1 MAALAEEATS
11 SAEEDAV
18 AAQLGGD
25 QKDACS
31 IAAWYDAHKNVTF
44 KTVLVPLP
52 APFVEWLRSDG
63 PCVLPR
69 TKYGARVT
77 ARTHNRD
84 DDCEL
89 SDSDD
94 DGAAPHFPAVEA
106 EIDAAIAAVGGS
118 AFVKCNWSAP
128 RDAAWLGSLEC
139 ATAGDAFALL
149 AASSLVKDDAA
160 RTDGVVLAVRRFV
173 SVEPSREFRC
183 FVLDGRLVAACQR
196 RVDTVFRDLSDA
208 STVSDMRARLRAF
221 FDRALALPPH
231 CVVDVVIERRSTYLV
246 DVNVAAQR
254 TDPLLFEWSDVLALR
269 RSEGNGPR
277 PPSATFELR
286 VVEASD
292 AVRASALSSFR
303 APLDVAAIADAGGLD
318 ELVRRSRLDDSSSSA
333 SASSSSYG
341 GVD

>member
-1 MAALAEEATS
+1 MAALAEEAN
-11 SAEEDAV
+11 EDAV
-18 AAQLGGD
+18 AAALGSND
-25 QKDACS
+25 EACS

-52 APFVEWLRSDG
+52 SNVVAWLRSDG

-77 ARTHNRD
+77 ARTQNRD
-84 DDCEL
+84 DYCEL

-94 DGAAPHFPAVEA
+94 EGNAPHFPAVEG

-118 AFVKCNWSAP
+118 AFVKLNWSAP

-160 RTDGVVLAVRRFV
+160 RALNVVLAVRRFV

-196 RVDTVFRDLSDA
+196 RVDTVFRDLSDE
-208 STVSDMRARLRAF
+208 STLSDMRARLRAF
-221 FDRALALPPH
+221 FDRALRLPTH

-254 TDPLLFEWSDVLALR
+254 TDPLLFDWGDVLALR
-269 RSEGNGPR
+269 RSERNGPR
-277 PPSATFELR
+277 PPSQTFELR

-333 SASSSSYG
+333 SSASSASSYG

>member
-1 MAALAEEATS
+1 MAALAEEAS

-25 QKDACS
+25 QRDACS

-44 KTVLVPLP
+44 KTILVPLP

-106 EIDAAIAAVGGS
+106 AIDEAIAAVGGC
-118 AFVKCNWSAP
+118 AFVKLNWSSP
-128 RDAAWLGSLEC
+128 KDAAWLGSLEC

-160 RTDGVVLAVRRFV
+160 RTVDLVLAVRRFV
-173 SVEPSREFRC
+173 TVEPSREFRC

-196 RVDTVFRDLSDA
+196 RVDTVFRDLSDE
-208 STVSDMRARLRAF
+208 STLGEMRARLRAF
-221 FDRALALPPH
+221 FDRALRLPTH

-254 TDPLLFEWSDVLALR
+254 TDPLLFEWGDVLALR
-269 RSEGNGPR
+269 RSDGNGPR
-277 PPSATFELR
+277 PPSETFELR

-318 ELVRRSRLDDSSSSA
+318 ELVRRSRLDDSSSS
-333 SASSSSYG
+333 SSSSSSYG
-341 GVD
+341 DVD